1 MATKII
7 KVDNSYKIIKVGGVI
22 FAEGVDLKVSK
33 TGDTIQGVFTN
44 SLPLTQIILDGT
56 NSGDNADG
64 TPNFNSSPRLELSTY
79 QISEYRSGETQKG
92 GYSELV
98 RLVAKDTQ
106 AKPTLAYY
114 DHNYKPVAWI
124 VSHFQPQDLRIY
136 ANLAAFPVTG
146 VDDGLRAYYATDTGL
161 YYTWNGS
168 AYVQLLPT
176 NSQYYYRAIH
186 QHISFE
192 TADTTGSANY
202 TRLGIPYGLDVVPI
216 TTANS
221 HVKISNG
228 TKDGKPFGA
237 LVVDEGK
244 IFSVSDIILYPDSS
258 NAGNV
263 ELWKDS
269 PTDNIFANNTEGVRF
284 RVLASGS
291 ADNLV
296 SGQKM
301 LAINAEGLNWIGF
314 NENVVIGGSSNYSLG
329 INRSA
334 GVTLDVRRADLGVA
348 NNTEYTIQ
356 RISRDESSFLN
367 IGYRGDGT
375 GVGSYMIRPTGS
387 KSLVLGTTGSNTA
400 LTINGTTGAITA
412 AVEVVSP
419 KARASSSAGLIIEAN
434 NGTDVADFGAGNTAN
449 STFYG
454 AVQVPDDAYD
464 ATSWNGNTTVPTKNA
479 VRDKIEVIPTET
491 ATFINKRVTPR
502 TGTVASSAT
511 PTINTDNID
520 FYSITA
526 LAVDIT
532 SMTTNLSGTPTDG
545 QRLWIAI
552 TGTGAR
558 TITWGASFE
567 ASTIV
572 LPIVTVL
579 TNRLDVEFIW
589 NAATSKW
596 RCVRAI

>member
-1 MATKII
+1 MPYFKLTGRAETTLSAEINDSTTSI
-7 KVDNSYKIIKVGGVI
+7 TVTDGSLFPTTGDFILTI
-22 FAEGVDLKVSK
+22 FEGVNFEDVLATARSGNNITITRGYAGTTAQSFGANAVVFLGIRVEHIEELRDEVDGKVSK

-98 RLVAKDTQ
+98 RLVAKDPQ

-161 YYTWNGS
+161 YYTWNGL

-221 HVKISNG
+221 HLKISNG

-284 RVLASGS
+284 RILASGN
-291 ADNLV
+291 AENLV

-334 GVTLDVRRADLGVA
+334 GVTLDVRRGDLGVA

-375 GVGSYMIRPTGS
+375 GVGSYMIRPTGN
-387 KSLVLGTTGSNTA
+387 KSLVLGTTGNNTA
-400 LTINGTTGAITA
+400 LIIDGTTGAITA
-412 AVEVVSP
+412 A
-419 KARASSSAGLIIEAN
+419 
-434 NGTDVADFGAGNTAN
+434 
-449 STFYG
+449 
-454 AVQVPDDAYD
+454 
-464 ATSWNGNTTVPTKNA
+464 
-479 VRDKIEVIPTET
+479 
-491 ATFINKRVTPR
+491 RVTPR

-511 PTINTDNID
+511 PTINTDLVD
-520 FYSITA
+520 FYSITS

-532 SMTTNLSGTPTDG
+532 SMTTNLSGTPTNG

-552 TGTGAR
+552 TGTAAR

-567 ASTIV
+567 ASTIA
-572 LPIVTVL
+572 LPITTVL

-596 RCVRAI
+596 RCVRAV